1 MYTTP
6 EKRIKYLYILRSK
19 QEPRN
24 NVEEDAKARICL
36 STKNGEKIPDK
47 RSNSEFLLKKCN
59 NENN

>member
-1 MYTTP
+1 MNTTP

-36 STKNGEKIPDK
+36 TTKN
-47 RSNSEFLLKKCN
+47 R
-59 NENN
+59 ENNP